1 MRPVVPDLNYY
12 RAIHGSV
19 DCRNIKEVKQNIV
32 KDRLK
37 QDFLESINCEYDAK
51 RNGKPQKFIVTKTD
65 RETAMDIHAFPDE
78 DLQVGDMI
86 DCYDQKWIVTDM
98 YATNTLHY
106 SGLMEQCNHLFR
118 FQNGTSD
125 IYEYW
130 GVLDSGVYSTTEKY
144 TDYIIYPDQQF
155 KVFLPYNEHTMKMY
169 EGKRLAT
176 EMVYNNEGLPELV
189 CFTITAIVTETY
201 HYRQGKLLELK
212 LRSDKYRP
220 EKDNVELGICDYI
233 APNSID
239 PSATG
244 GWL

>member
-1 MRPVVPDLNYY
+1 MSVDLNYF

-19 DCRNIKEVKQNIV
+19 DCDNVTEVKRNIT

-37 QDFLESINCEYDAK
+37 REFLESISCEHNAK
-51 RNGKPQKFIVTKTD
+51 RNGVPQKFLVTKTD
-65 RETAMDIHAFPDE
+65 RETAMNILAFPDE

-98 YATNTLHY
+98 FATNILHLT
-106 SGLMEQCNHLFR
+106 GLMEQCNHIFK

-125 IYEYW
+125 IFEYW

-144 TDYIIYPDQQF
+144 TDYMIYPDQQF
-155 KVFLPYNEHTMKMY
+155 KVFLPYDENTTKIY

-176 EMVYNNEGLPELV
+176 ETVYNNEGKEELV
-189 CFTITAIVTETY
+189 CFTVTAIVSETY

-212 LRSDKYRP
+212 LRSDTYRP
-220 EKDNVELGICDYI
+220 EKDNIELGICDYI
-233 APNSID
+233 APNSFD
-239 PSATG
+239 DNATG